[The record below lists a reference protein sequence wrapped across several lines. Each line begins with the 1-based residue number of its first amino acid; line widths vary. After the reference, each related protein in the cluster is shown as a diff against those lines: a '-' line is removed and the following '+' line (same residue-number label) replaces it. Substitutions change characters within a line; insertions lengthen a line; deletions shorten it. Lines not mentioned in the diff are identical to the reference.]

1 MLHRVSTTQP
11 DQPALVFGI
20 PKLVAVRQLEKR
32 ARRGL
37 IRHGLIQHPRLR
49 RWPRAGAESGAVQ
62 DGALSQWPESA
73 LPATKSTTEY
83 QAGSHCG
90 IQSHTM
96 QVEKETSKP
105 SGAQAMTEPGD
116 QRFRSS
122 GVDSAYAWSRLA
134 VALLVSTIGGVGMW
148 SVVVILPVVQSE
160 FGVARAD
167 AALPYTMT
175 MIGFGI
181 GGVFMGKLADRFG
194 IVFPVVL
201 GTAMLSLGFALSA
214 SSTSILQF
222 GLVQGVLIGF
232 GTSTTFAPLLANT
245 SLWFM
250 KRRGT
255 AVGLIASGNYLA
267 GAVWPPIVQ
276 HFVQIS
282 GWRAT
287 HMGIALFCLATMLPL
302 ALLFLRGRPPAEAP
316 DAARAYRG
324 SLPIRS
330 TGLAPGTLQLLLVIA
345 GISCCVAMAMP
356 QVHLVAYCSDLG
368 YGAARGAE
376 MLSLL
381 LACGILSRLVFG
393 WISDHIGG
401 LRTLLLGSFLQAIA
415 LVLYLPTNGLVSLY
429 LVSALFGLFQGGIV
443 PSYAIIV
450 REYFSPG
457 EAGARIGTIMLATM
471 FGMAFGGWMSGVIY
485 DTTGSYQVAFIHGIL
500 WNLLNISIV
509 GWLLRLAWKRSARA
523 TATTPIETSRG

>member
-1 MLHRVSTTQP
+1 MHKKKEEPSSGEETT
-11 DQPALVFGI
+11 ASSNH
-20 PKLVAVRQLEKR
+20 
-32 ARRGL
+32 
-37 IRHGLIQHPRLR
+37 HG
-49 RWPRAGAESGAVQ
+49 S
-62 DGALSQWPESA
+62 
-73 LPATKSTTEY
+73 
-83 QAGSHCG
+83 
-90 IQSHTM
+90 
-96 QVEKETSKP
+96 
-105 SGAQAMTEPGD
+105 
-116 QRFRSS
+116 SS
-122 GVDSAYAWSRLA
+122 GVDSVYAWTRLA

-148 SVVVILPVVQSE
+148 SVVVVLPVVQSE

-181 GGVFMGKLADRFG
+181 GGVVMGKLADRFG
-194 IVFPVVL
+194 IAFPVVV
-201 GTAMLSLGFALSA
+201 GASMLSLGYVLSA
-214 SSTSILQF
+214 SAEGILQF
-222 GLVQGVLIGF
+222 GLVQGLLIGF
-232 GTSTTFAPLLANT
+232 GTSTTFAPLLADT

-250 KRRGT
+250 KRRGA

-276 HFVQIS
+276 HFVQTS

-302 ALLFLRGRPPAEAP
+302 ALLYLRRRAPTTAPA
-316 DAARAYRG
+316 AALAYGG
-324 SLPIRS
+324 SLPVRPL
-330 TGLAPGTLQLLLVIA
+330 GLAPGTLQTLLIIA
-345 GISCCVAMAMP
+345 GIGCCVAMAMP

-381 LACGILSRLVFG
+381 LACGILSRLIFG
-393 WISDHIGG
+393 WVSDHIGG

-415 LVLYLPTNGLVSLY
+415 LVMYLPTDGLVSLY

-450 REYFSPG
+450 REYFSPK
-457 EAGARIGTIMLATM
+457 EAGARVGTVLMATL

-485 DTTGSYQVAFIHGIL
+485 DATGSYQVAFVHGIV
-500 WNLLNISIV
+500 WNLLNIVIV
-509 GWLLRLAWKRSARA
+509 GWLLRLAFKHTARA
-523 TATTPIETSRG
+523 AATT